1 VRGGGVGQA
10 EVASMLKRAK
20 VVETAYGELTRALK
34 AAPDPAVLVRVNMAA
49 TAKLTT
55 AEKEIQRL
63 NEEMKVRFARPQ
75 TPNPPPTRRP
85 LKHPLA

>member
-1 VRGGGVGQA
+1 
-10 EVASMLKRAK
+10 MLKRAK

-75 TPNPPPTRRP
+75 TPTPNPPSNSKAAQTPASVVQDSVRR
-85 LKHPLA
+85 AS